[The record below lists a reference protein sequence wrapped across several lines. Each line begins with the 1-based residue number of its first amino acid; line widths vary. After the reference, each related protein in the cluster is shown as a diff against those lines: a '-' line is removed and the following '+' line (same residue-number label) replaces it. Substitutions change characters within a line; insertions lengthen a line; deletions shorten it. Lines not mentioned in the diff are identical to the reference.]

1 VSTKPRAQRRWYDPC
16 PACGGRKYV
25 KVGRGGRMR
34 IRGHRVQVG
43 TKVTA
48 VSRRAT
54 GYVTLPVKIMWR
66 GVERISRDHRKFD
79 GSLGHKTVVIETP
92 IYATPS
98 IRVYRPTISGR
109 YGICPVCGAK
119 QLREH
124 AESVAF
130 MARAIY
136 DEVLDKWVEPPPARK
151 PTTPP
156 DPQVTADKRKAK
168 ARRARDA
175 RRKASVGRHKAR
187 A

>member
-1 VSTKPRAQRRWYDPC
+1 MRVRANP
-16 PACGGRKYV
+16 
-25 KVGRGGRMR
+25 
-34 IRGHRVQVG
+34 VQVG

-54 GYVTLPVKIMWR
+54 GGVTIPIKIMWN
-66 GVERISRDHRKFD
+66 GVERIGRDHRTFP
-79 GSLGHKTVVIETP
+79 GSRGNKTVVIETP
-92 IYATPS
+92 IFARPS

-124 AESVAF
+124 AEMQAF
-130 MARAIY
+130 MARAVY
-136 DEVLDKWVEPPPARK
+136 DEALDKLVEPPPARK
-151 PTTPP
+151 PTTKPTP
-156 DPQVTADKRKAK
+156 EETERKRKAK
-168 ARRARDA
+168 ARKARDA